1 MSMGDGGVACV
12 PQQHVMDQFSVSE
25 TSLCAAKRKPK
36 LVKRKVKRKIK
47 MKREGSGS
55 SNVKR
60 GELRKSEIASF
71 GNEVEDEVEEGE
83 VENGEFIPDKP
94 RKVEIRSRI
103 EKVDSVAD
111 SRKKRDVEFSSS
123 GRWQKGEVDNG
134 KFGSG
139 KYKNGEV
146 DMNEI
151 GSWKAG
157 KDELEN
163 GEFVPERWHG
173 GEMMKDDGSYS
184 RTHRYDSSRDKVWRC
199 DSERT
204 PPLGKYTSDK
214 EFSRRSGQFSKSSS
228 RWEGKQERK
237 PRISSKIVDD
247 EGSLKN
253 EYHVSKSHG
262 REYSSSAGNRLK
274 RHGTDSDSSD
284 RRHYSEYDDYAV
296 SMPKSRR
303 LSDDGNRPA
312 YAEHYQRPS
321 MERPYR
327 NSMSS
332 RNMLSDRYSSRQ
344 YDSSSKFIY
353 DRHNTSPHQYERSPR
368 EQVRYHDHRDRSPA
382 PTVAHRGRSPYDRSP
397 APSTGHR
404 GRSPYDRS
412 PAPAT
417 AHRGR
422 SPYDRS
428 PAPATAHRGRSPYD
442 RSPAPATAHRGR
454 SPYDRSPAPS
464 TAHRGR
470 SPYDRSP
477 APATAH
483 RGRSPY
489 DRSPAP
495 ATAHR
500 GRSPYDRSPA
510 PATAHR
516 GRSPY
521 DRSPAP
527 ATAHRGRSPYD
538 RSPASAHRGRS
549 PYDRSPPPTTAH
561 RGRSP
566 YDRSPPPTTAHR
578 GRSPYDRSRYQEHR
592 NGSPSYSD
600 RSPQDQN
607 RYHDRRERTPNFQ
620 EHSSLYWGKSDKHR
634 EMNRKIGSQEKRQSQ
649 HGKKL
654 PEEKLNVKKPDGRD
668 SELLVKEPEYRRNL
682 DIGDK
687 SHDKMANLQSRKEE
701 VSCSP
706 CVNNNESVQ
715 INPTTDEL
723 LSMEEDM
730 DICDTPPHVATV
742 ADSDTGKWFYLD
754 HYGVDQ
760 GPSRLRDLKML
771 VEKGILVS
779 DHLIKHLDSDRWVTV
794 ENAVSPLVT
803 SDFPS
808 IISDTVTQ
816 LVTPPEA
823 PGNAL
828 SESGDVMQDG
838 NQLND
843 EMVAASTVVGNI
855 AAAEASLDFHL
866 DERVGALLE
875 GCTIVPGR
883 ELETVGEV
891 LQMTFEHTDWGN
903 WGIFEEEHFDQ
914 RGGESSLSHLEGSL
928 KGTEASISAPSIDTD
943 SMYLYGDW
951 FSGRWSCKGGDWKR
965 SDEASQDRSYRRKN
979 VLNDGYPLCLMPI
992 SGHEDPRQR
1001 QKDELY
1007 NSSSRRY
1014 DLPLWAFSSPDE
1026 LNESISIIKLSQS
1039 KSISA
1044 RGVRGTMHPVVR
1056 INACVVKDHGS
1067 FVSEP
1072 RTKAKVKD
1080 RQSSRSSRHYSST
1093 TDAKRLSVEG
1103 SSSMKSM
1110 HDQDSQGSLKSITS
1124 INIPK
1129 DRLCTADD
1137 LQLHIGD
1144 WYYLDGTG
1152 HEQGPLLS
1160 SEIQVLAEQGIIQ
1173 KLTSVFRKVDNIW
1186 VPVISVAQ
1194 ASIAAGKTQRD
1205 SSCISRENSRARHP
1219 ETKSDLHNENFPI
1232 NSFDSLHP
1240 HYIGYTRGKLHELVM
1255 KSYKSR
1261 EFAAAINEVLDP
1273 WINVQQPRKEMEK
1286 HASNLSVTRFQRSEQ
1301 FRPGKR
1307 PRLLLDESEENYET
1321 EEDILAVQNDEFLF
1335 EDLCKD
1341 VTFPKED
1348 KAGTK
1353 NEVGCWGL
1361 LEGLVLA
1368 RVFHFLRDDLKS
1380 LVHAESTCK
1389 HWRCVSKL
1397 YKNLCVQAD
1406 LSCVAPSCTD
1416 SVICSI
1422 LNGYNKEKLTSLV
1435 LRGCTN
1441 ITPGTLEEVLQLL
1454 PSISSVDIRGCSQF
1468 DDLTSRFPSIAW
1480 VGGRLLHPRARSLK
1494 HFNDRTS
1501 SIFKTSYGS
1510 LNEDSS
1516 GLRDYLESSSAR
1528 DSANQLFRRSLYKR
1542 SKLFDAKR
1550 SSSIL
1555 SRGAH
1560 LRHLAFKESGNGY
1573 KKMEEYLTSSLKGIM
1588 KENTS
1593 DFFEAKVAQI
1603 TRRMENGYYV
1613 SHGLRSVRE
1622 DISRMCRDAM
1632 KRKNRGEARNMKHII
1647 TLFIHLA
1654 SSLDGGSK
1662 AFHEREEL
1670 TKILTDE
1677 SPPGFC
1683 SAPSKYKKIA
1693 RLSERKYTMRSNGS
1707 SFTNGISDNGDYAS
1721 DGEIKR
1727 HLSKL
1732 NKRSID
1738 SGSETSG
1745 GSSEETE
1752 TDGSTSSDSELGFES
1767 EGRKRESSRDD
1778 YSNADDGF
1786 ETFTDDREW
1795 GARMT
1800 KASLVP
1806 PVTRKYEVID
1816 HYVIVADQDEVERK
1830 MQVSLPDEY
1839 KEKLD
1844 AQKNGTEESDMEIP
1858 EVKDYKPRK
1867 QLGDEVLEQEV
1878 YGIDPYTHNLLLDSM
1893 PDESDW
1899 PLSEKHV
1906 FIEDVLLRT
1915 LNRQARSFT
1924 GTENTPMKYTLE
1936 PVIEEILKTSKEEHD
1951 IRTVR
1956 VCQYMLNSIRKRPE
1970 DNYVAYRKGL
1980 GVVCNKQGGFV
1991 EDDFVVEFLGE
2002 VYPAWKW
2009 FEKQDGIRSLQK
2021 NSKEPAPEF
2030 YNIYLERPKGD
2041 ADGYDLV
2048 VVDAMHKA
2056 NYASRICHSCR
2067 PNCEAKVTAVDG
2079 QYQIGIYTVRPIG
2092 YGEEVTFDY
2101 NSVTESREEYE
2112 ASVCLCGS
2120 QVCRGSY
2127 LNLTGEGAFQ
2137 KVLKECHGILDRHQ
2151 LMLEACELNSVS
2163 EDDYIDLGK
2172 AGLGS
2177 CLLGGLPDWLIAYSA
2192 RLVRF
2197 INSERVKLPDE
2208 ILRHNVDEKK
2218 KYFAEIT
2225 MEVEKTD
2232 AEVQAEGVYNQ
2243 RLQNLALTLDK
2254 VRYVMRCVFGDPKK
2268 APPPL
2273 ERLSPEEAVSYV
2285 WKGEG
2290 SIVEELLH
2298 CMAPYMEDSMLNDL
2312 RSSIR
2317 SHDPS
2322 GSDDVQRALR
2332 KSLLWLRDE
2341 VRNLQ
2346 CSYKCRHDAAADLIH
2361 LYAYTKCFFRI
2372 REYKSVTSPPVYIT
2386 PLDLGPKYS
2395 DKLGSDRHEYCKTYG
2410 ENYCLG
2416 QLIFWHNQDA
2426 EPDCT
2431 LAKASRGCLSLPDI
2445 SSFYAKVNKPSRQ
2458 RVYGPSTLKLMLA
2471 RMEKQSQRPWPN
2483 KEIWSFEKSIRVVGS
2498 PMLDAVLHKA
2508 PLDKELVHWL
2518 KHRLPI
2524 FQAKWDR

>member
-1 MSMGDGGVACV
+1 MGDGGVACV
-12 PQQHVMDQFSVSE
+12 PSQHVMEQFSVTD
-25 TSLCAAKRKPK
+25 TSFCGGNGKH
-36 LVKRKVKRKIK
+36 VNSKVKQRKIK
-47 MKREGSGS
+47 MKREGSSS
-55 SNVKR
+55 SNVKKS
-60 GELRKSEIASF
+60 EVRKSEIGSLGKASKSS
-71 GNEVEDEVEEGE
+71 GDEVVVVVVENNGLGKDEVEEGE

-103 EKVDSVAD
+103 EKVDSVVVD
-111 SRKKRDVEFSSS
+111 SNRKKRDVEFSSV
-123 GRWQKGEVDNG
+123 RWQKGEVDNG

-146 DMNEI
+146 EVNES

-163 GEFVPERWHG
+163 GEFVPDRWHNS
-173 GEMMKDDGSYS
+173 ELMKDDSGYA
-184 RTHRYDSSRDKVWRC
+184 RMHRYDSSRDKEWRC
-199 DSERT
+199 DSERS
-204 PPLGKYTSDK
+204 PPSSKYTGDK
-214 EFSRRSGQFSKSSS
+214 EFNRRSGQFSKSSS

-247 EGSLKN
+247 DGSLKN
-253 EYHVSKSHG
+253 EYYISKSHG
-262 REYSSSAGNRLK
+262 REYSSSVGNRLK

-284 RRHYSEYDDYAV
+284 RRHYSEYDDYAM

-303 LSDDGNRPA
+303 LTDDGNRSA

-327 NSMSS
+327 NSVSS
-332 RNMLSDRYSSRQ
+332 RNMSSDRYSSRQ
-344 YDSSSKFIY
+344 FDSSSKVIY
-353 DRHNTSPHQYERSPR
+353 DRHNGSPHQYERSPR

-382 PTVAHRGRSPYDRSP
+382 PT
-397 APSTGHR
+397 
-404 GRSPYDRS
+404 
-412 PAPAT
+412 T

-428 PAPATAHRGRSPYD
+428 PASATAYRGRSPYDRSPAPTTAHRGRSPYD
-442 RSPAPATAHRGR
+442 RSPASTTAHRGR

-470 SPYDRSP
+470 SPYDRS
-477 APATAH
+477 
-483 RGRSPY
+483 
-489 DRSPAP
+489 
-495 ATAHR
+495 
-500 GRSPYDRSPA
+500 
-510 PATAHR
+510 
-516 GRSPY
+516 
-521 DRSPAP
+521 
-527 ATAHRGRSPYD
+527 
-538 RSPASAHRGRS
+538 
-549 PYDRSPPPTTAH
+549 
-561 RGRSP
+561 
-566 YDRSPPPTTAHR
+566 
-578 GRSPYDRSRYQEHR
+578 RYPETR
-592 NGSPSYSD
+592 NASPSYSD

-607 RYHDRRERTPNFQ
+607 RYHDRRDRTPNFQ
-620 EHSSLYWGKSDKHR
+620 EHSSLYWGRDKYR
-634 EMNRKIGSQEKRQSQ
+634 ETNRKIGSQEKRQSQ

-654 PEEKLNVKKPDGRD
+654 PEEKLNIKKPDGRD
-668 SELLVKEPEYRRNL
+668 SELLAKEPEYRRNL
-682 DIGDK
+682 DFGDK
-687 SHDKMANLQSRKEE
+687 SHDKMANLQSHKEE
-701 VSCSP
+701 PPCSP
-706 CVNNNESVQ
+706 CVNKNEPLQV
-715 INPTTDEL
+715 NATTDEL

-730 DICDTPPHVATV
+730 DICDTPPHVAVV
-742 ADSDTGKWFYLD
+742 ADSDSGKWFYLD

-760 GPSRLRDLKML
+760 GPSRLCDLKML

-803 SDFPS
+803 SNFPS
-808 IISDTVTQ
+808 IISDTVAQ

-828 SESGDVMQDG
+828 ADSGDVMQHG
-838 NQLND
+838 NHHIND
-843 EMVAASTVVGNI
+843 EMVAASTELLVGNM
-855 AAAEASLDFHL
+855 AESEASPDFHL

-883 ELETVGEV
+883 ELEAVGEV
-891 LQMTFEHTDWGN
+891 LQMTFDHIEWWKWGHC
-903 WGIFEEEHFDQ
+903 EEEHFDQ
-914 RGGESSLSHLEGSL
+914 RGGECSLKYVEGSL
-928 KGTEASISAPSIDTD
+928 KGTEESPSAMPSVDTD
-943 SMYLYGDW
+943 SMDSNGDW

-965 SDEASQDRSYRRKN
+965 SDEAYQDRLYRKKN
-979 VLNDGYPLCLMPI
+979 VLNDGYPLCLMPR
-992 SGHEDPRQR
+992 SGHEDPRR
-1001 QKDELY
+1001 GQKDELY
-1007 NSSSRRY
+1007 NSSSRRF

-1026 LNESISIIKLSQS
+1026 YNESSSNKLSQS
-1039 KSISA
+1039 KSIAA
-1044 RGVRGTMHPVVR
+1044 RAVRGTMLPVVR
-1056 INACVVKDHGS
+1056 INTCVVKDHGS

-1072 RTKAKVKD
+1072 RSKAKVKD
-1080 RQSSRSSRHYSST
+1080 RHSSRSSRHYSSI
-1093 TDAKRLSVEG
+1093 TDAKRPSVEG
-1103 SSSMKSM
+1103 DSSVKNM
-1110 HDQDSQGSLKSITS
+1110 HDQDSQGSLKSKTS

-1129 DRLCTADD
+1129 NRLCTADD
-1137 LQLHIGD
+1137 LQLHMGD

-1173 KLTSVFRKVDNIW
+1173 KRTSIFRKVDNIW

-1194 ASIAAGKTQRD
+1194 ASQAAGKIQRD
-1205 SSCISRENSRARHP
+1205 SSVSSDNSGASRV
-1219 ETKSDLHNENFPI
+1219 ETKSGALSETFHFT
-1232 NSFDSLHP
+1232 SFESLHP

-1273 WINVQQPRKEMEK
+1273 WINLQQPRKEMEK
-1286 HASNLSVTRFQRSEQ
+1286 HTSNLSVTRFQRSEQ
-1301 FRPGKR
+1301 FRLGKR
-1307 PRLLLDESEENYET
+1307 RRFLVDESEENYES
-1321 EEDILAVQNDEFLF
+1321 EDDIPAVQNDDCLF

-1348 KAGTK
+1348 KTGSK
-1353 NEVGCWGL
+1353 SEVGSWGL
-1361 LEGLVLA
+1361 LDGLVLA
-1368 RVFHFLRDDLKS
+1368 RVFHFLKTDLRS
-1380 LVHAESTCK
+1380 VIHAESTCK
-1389 HWRCVSKL
+1389 HWRCVSKF
-1397 YKNLCVQAD
+1397 YKNLCLQAD
-1406 LSCVAPSCTD
+1406 LSCVATSCTD
-1416 SVICSI
+1416 SVIRSI
-1422 LNGYNKEKLTSLV
+1422 LNGYNKEKVTSLV

-1441 ITPGTLEEVLQLL
+1441 ITSGTLEEVLQLL
-1454 PSISSVDIRGCSQF
+1454 PSISFVDIRGCNQF
-1468 DDLTSRFPSIAW
+1468 DDLTSRFPSISW
-1480 VGGRLLHPRARSLK
+1480 IGGRLSHSRTRSLK
-1494 HFNDRTS
+1494 PVSDRNS
-1501 SIFKTSYGS
+1501 SVFKTSYGS
-1510 LNEDSS
+1510 QNEDSS

-1560 LRHLAFKESGNGY
+1560 LRHLAFKKSGNGY
-1573 KKMEEYLTSSLKGIM
+1573 KKMEEFLTSSLKGIM
-1588 KENTS
+1588 KENTF

-1603 TRRMENGYYV
+1603 TRRMENGYYAA
-1613 SHGLRSVRE
+1613 HGLHSVKE
-1622 DISRMCRDAM
+1622 DIRRMCRDAM
-1632 KRKNRGEARNMKHII
+1632 KRKNRGDTRNMNHII
-1647 TLFIHLA
+1647 TLFIRLA
-1654 SSLDGGSK
+1654 TSLDGGSK
-1662 AFHEREEL
+1662 AFHERDQL
-1670 TKILTDE
+1670 TKILRDE

-1683 SAPSKYKKIA
+1683 SASSKFKKINK
-1693 RLSERKYTMRSNGS
+1693 LSERKYTMRSNGS
-1707 SFTNGISDNGDYAS
+1707 SFINGAPDNGDYAS

-1738 SGSETSG
+1738 SGSETSD

-1752 TDGSTSSDSELGFES
+1752 TDSTTSSSESELGFES
-1767 EGRKRESSRDD
+1767 EGRRRESSRDD
-1778 YSNADDGF
+1778 FSNTEDGF
-1786 ETFTDDREW
+1786 ETFADDREW

-1816 HYVIVADQDEVERK
+1816 HYVIVADQEEVERK

-1899 PLSEKHV
+1899 PLSDKHV
-1906 FIEDVLLRT
+1906 FIEDMLLRT

-1924 GTENTPMKYTLE
+1924 GTENTPMKYSLE
-1936 PVIEEILKTSKEEHD
+1936 PVIEDILKSSKEEHD

-1956 VCQYMLNSIRKRPE
+1956 VCQYMLNSIKKRPE

-1991 EDDFVVEFLGE
+1991 QDDFVVEFLGE

-2009 FEKQDGIRSLQK
+2009 FEKQDGIRSLQR

-2056 NYASRICHSCR
+2056 NYASRICHSCS

-2079 QYQIGIYTVRPIG
+2079 QYQIGIYTLRPIG

-2120 QVCRGSY
+2120 HVCRGSY

-2197 INSERVKLPDE
+2197 INSERVKLPEE
-2208 ILRHNVDEKK
+2208 ILRHNLDEKK
-2218 KYFAEIT
+2218 KYFTDYIL
-2225 MEVEKTD
+2225 EVEKTD

-2290 SIVEELLH
+2290 SLVDELLH
-2298 CMAPYMEDSMLNDL
+2298 CMAPYMEDSTLNDL

-2322 GSDDVQRALR
+2322 GSDDIQRALR

-2361 LYAYTKCFFRI
+2361 LYAYTKCFFKI

-2416 QLIFWHNQDA
+2416 QLLFWHNQDA
-2426 EPDCT
+2426 EPDFT

-2458 RVYGPSTLKLMLA
+2458 RVYGPTTLKLMLA
-2471 RMEKQSQRPWPN
+2471 RMEKQSQRPWP
-2483 KEIWSFEKSIRVVGS
+2483 KEEIWSFEKPIKVVGS
-2498 PMLDAVLHKA
+2498 PMLDAVLHNA

-2524 FQAKWDR
+2524 FHAKWDR

>member
-12 PQQHVMDQFSVSE
+12 SSQHVMDQFSV
-25 TSLCAAKRKPK
+25 CGGNGKQ
-36 LVKRKVKRKIK
+36 LVSSKVKRKIK
-47 MKREGSGS
+47 MKKEGSGS
-55 SNVKR
+55 SSGSVKR
-60 GELRKSEIASF
+60 SEVRKSEF
-71 GNEVEDEVEEGE
+71 GSLGKGSKTSGDEVAVENGQGKDEVEEGE

-94 RKVEIRSRI
+94 RRVEIRSRI
-103 EKVDSVAD
+103 EKVDSVVD
-111 SRKKRDVEFSSS
+111 INGRKKRDEFSS
-123 GRWQKGEVDNG
+123 GRWQKEEVDNG

-146 DMNEI
+146 EVNEA
-151 GSWKAG
+151 GYWKAG

-163 GEFVPERWHG
+163 GEFVPDRWHNS
-173 GEMMKDDGSYS
+173 EMMKDDGGYA
-184 RTHRYDSSRDKVWRC
+184 RMHRYDSSRDKVWRC
-199 DSERT
+199 DSDRT
-204 PPLGKYTSDK
+204 PPSGKYTGDK
-214 EFSRRSGQFSKSSS
+214 EFNRRSGHKSSS
-228 RWEGKQERK
+228 RWEGKQDRK

-247 EGSLKN
+247 EGLLKN
-253 EYHVSKSHG
+253 EYHTSKSHA
-262 REYSSSAGNRLK
+262 RDYSSSVGNRLK
-274 RHGTDSDSSD
+274 RHGTDSESSD
-284 RRHYSEYDDYAV
+284 RRHYSEYDDYAM
-296 SMPKSRR
+296 SMSKSRR
-303 LSDDGNRPA
+303 LSDDGNRSA

-321 MERPYR
+321 MEKPYR
-327 NSMSS
+327 NSVSS
-332 RNMLSDRYSSRQ
+332 RNMPSDRYSSRQ
-344 YDSSSKFIY
+344 YDSSSKIIY
-353 DRHNTSPHQYERSPR
+353 DRHNGSPHHYERSPR
-368 EQVRYHDHRDRSPA
+368 EQARYHDNRDRSPA
-382 PTVAHRGRSPYDRSP
+382 PITAHRGRSPYDRSP
-397 APSTGHR
+397 VLSTAHR
-404 GRSPYDRS
+404 GRSPCDRS
-412 PAPAT
+412 PAPTT

-428 PAPATAHRGRSPYD
+428 PAPTAAPRGRSPYD
-442 RSPAPATAHRGR
+442 RSPAPIAAHRGR
-454 SPYDRSPAPS
+454 SPYDRTPA
-464 TAHRGR
+464 
-470 SPYDRSP
+470 
-477 APATAH
+477 
-483 RGRSPY
+483 
-489 DRSPAP
+489 
-495 ATAHR
+495 
-500 GRSPYDRSPA
+500 
-510 PATAHR
+510 
-516 GRSPY
+516 
-521 DRSPAP
+521 
-527 ATAHRGRSPYD
+527 
-538 RSPASAHRGRS
+538 
-549 PYDRSPPPTTAH
+549 PTTAH

-566 YDRSPPPTTAHR
+566 YDRSPDSTTAHR
-578 GRSPYDRSRYQEHR
+578 GRSPYDRSRYQDNR

-607 RYHDRRERTPNFQ
+607 RYHDRRDRTPNFQ
-620 EHSSLYWGKSDKHR
+620 EHSTLYWGRGDKYR
-634 EMNRKIGSQEKRQSQ
+634 ETNRKIVSQEKRQSQ

-654 PEEKLNVKKPDGRD
+654 PEEKLNIKKPDGRD
-668 SELLVKEPEYRRNL
+668 SELLEKEPEYRRNL
-682 DIGDK
+682 DFGDK
-687 SHDKMANLQSRKEE
+687 SHEKMANLQSHKEE
-701 VSCSP
+701 PPCSP
-706 CVNNNESVQ
+706 CVNKTESLQV
-715 INPTTDEL
+715 NTGTDEL

-730 DICDTPPHVATV
+730 DICDTPPHVAVV
-742 ADSDTGKWFYLD
+742 ADSDSGKWFYLD

-760 GPSRLRDLKML
+760 GPSRLCDLKML

-779 DHLIKHLDSDRWVTV
+779 DHLIKHSDSDRWVTV

-803 SDFPS
+803 SNFPS
-808 IISDTVTQ
+808 IISDSITQ

-828 SESGDVMQDG
+828 AESGDAIQYG
-838 NQLND
+838 IHHIND
-843 EMVAASTVVGNI
+843 KTEAASTELIVGNI
-855 AAAEASLDFHL
+855 AESQAAPDFHL

-891 LQMTFEHTDWGN
+891 LHMTFDHIEWNKWGLCEGLTCELHT
-903 WGIFEEEHFDQ
+903 EEHSDQ
-914 RGGESSLSHLEGSL
+914 KGGDYSSSFLEGSM
-928 KGTEASISAPSIDTD
+928 KGTEATSSATPSVDAD
-943 SMYLYGDW
+943 SMYSYGDW
-951 FSGRWSCKGGDWKR
+951 FSGRWSCKGGDWMR
-965 SDEASQDRSYRRKN
+965 SDEAYQDRLYKKKN
-979 VLNDGYPLCLMPI
+979 VLNDGYPLCLMPR
-992 SGHEDPRQR
+992 SGHEDPRWHH
-1001 QKDELY
+1001 KDELY
-1007 NSSSRRY
+1007 NSSSRRF

-1026 LNESISIIKLSQS
+1026 YNETSIIKLSQG
-1039 KSISA
+1039 KSIA
-1044 RGVRGTMHPVVR
+1044 VRGVRGMMLPVVR
-1056 INACVVKDHGS
+1056 INTCVVKDHGS

-1072 RTKAKVKD
+1072 RAKAKPKD
-1080 RQSSRSSRHYSST
+1080 RHSSRSSRHHSSIN
-1093 TDAKRLSVEG
+1093 DAKRPSVEG
-1103 SSSMKSM
+1103 DARMKNM

-1124 INIPK
+1124 INLPQ

-1137 LQLHIGD
+1137 LQLHMGD

-1173 KLTSVFRKVDNIW
+1173 KRTSVFRKVDNIW

-1194 ASIAAGKTQRD
+1194 SSQAADKIQRD
-1205 SSCISRENSRARHP
+1205 GGCISSSNSGASCL
-1219 ETKSDLHNENFPI
+1219 ETKRGALNETFHF
-1232 NSFDSLHP
+1232 NSFESLHP

-1273 WINVQQPRKEMEK
+1273 WINLQQPRKEMEK
-1286 HASNLSVTRFQRSEQ
+1286 HTSNLSATRFQRSEQ
-1301 FRPGKR
+1301 FRLGKR
-1307 PRLLLDESEENYET
+1307 RRLLVDESEENYES
-1321 EEDILAVQNDEFLF
+1321 EDDILPVQNDECLF

-1348 KAGTK
+1348 KTGSES
-1353 NEVGCWGL
+1353 EVGLWGL
-1361 LEGLVLA
+1361 LDGLVLA
-1368 RVFHFLRDDLKS
+1368 RVFHFLRTDLKS
-1380 LVHAESTCK
+1380 LVHSGSTCK
-1389 HWRCVSKL
+1389 HWRCVSKF

-1406 LSCVAPSCTD
+1406 LSSVAPSCTD
-1416 SVICSI
+1416 SVIFSI
-1422 LNGYNKEKLTSLV
+1422 LNGYDKEKVTSLV

-1441 ITPGTLEEVLQLL
+1441 ITLGTLEEVLQLL
-1454 PSISSVDIRGCSQF
+1454 PSISSVDIRGCNQF
-1468 DDLTSRFPSIAW
+1468 DDLISRFPSITW
-1480 VGGRLLHPRARSLK
+1480 VGDRLSLLRTRSLK
-1494 HFNDRTS
+1494 HINDRTS
-1501 SIFKTSYGS
+1501 SVFKTSYGS
-1510 LNEDSS
+1510 QNEDSS

-1560 LRHLAFKESGNGY
+1560 LRQLAFKKSGNGY
-1573 KKMEEYLTSSLKGIM
+1573 RKMEEFLTASLKGIM
-1588 KENTS
+1588 KENTF

-1603 TRRMENGYYV
+1603 TCRMENGYYAA
-1613 SHGLRSVRE
+1613 HGLHSVKE
-1622 DISRMCRDAM
+1622 DIRRMCRDAM
-1632 KRKNRGEARNMKHII
+1632 KRKNRGDTRNMNHII
-1647 TLFIHLA
+1647 TLFIRLA
-1654 SSLDGGSK
+1654 TSLDGGSK
-1662 AFHEREEL
+1662 AFHERDQL
-1670 TKILTDE
+1670 TKILRDE

-1683 SAPSKYKKIA
+1683 SASSKFKKINK
-1693 RLSERKYTMRSNGS
+1693 LTERKYSMRSNGS
-1707 SFTNGISDNGDYAS
+1707 FINGVPDIGDYAS

-1738 SGSETSG
+1738 SGSETSD

-1752 TDGSTSSDSELGFES
+1752 TDGSTSSSESELGFES
-1767 EGRKRESSRDD
+1767 EGKKRESSRDD
-1778 YSNADDGF
+1778 FSNAEDGF
-1786 ETFTDDREW
+1786 ETFADDREW

-1816 HYVIVADQDEVERK
+1816 HYVIVADTEEVERK

-1858 EVKDYKPRK
+1858 EVKDFKPRK
-1867 QLGDEVLEQEV
+1867 ELGDEVLEQEV

-1899 PLSEKHV
+1899 PLSDKHV
-1906 FIEDVLLRT
+1906 FIEDMLLRT

-1924 GTENTPMKYTLE
+1924 GTENTPMKYSLE
-1936 PVIEEILKTSKEEHD
+1936 PVIEDILKTSKEEHD
-1951 IRTVR
+1951 MRTVR
-1956 VCQYMLNSIRKRPE
+1956 VCQYMLNSIKKRPD

-1991 EDDFVVEFLGE
+1991 QDDFVVEFLGE

-2009 FEKQDGIRSLQK
+2009 FEKQDGIRSLQN

-2056 NYASRICHSCR
+2056 NYASRICHSCS

-2079 QYQIGIYTVRPIG
+2079 QYQIGIYTLRPIG

-2120 QVCRGSY
+2120 HVCRGSY

-2197 INSERVKLPDE
+2197 INSERLKLPAE
-2208 ILRHNVDEKK
+2208 ILRHNLDEKK
-2218 KYFAEIT
+2218 KYFSDYIL
-2225 MEVEKTD
+2225 EVEKTD

-2273 ERLSPEEAVSYV
+2273 ERLNPEEAVSYV

-2290 SIVEELLH
+2290 SLVGELLH
-2298 CMAPYMEDSMLNDL
+2298 CMAPYMEDSTLNDL

-2322 GSDDVQRALR
+2322 GSDDIQRALR

-2416 QLIFWHNQDA
+2416 QLLFWHNQDA

-2431 LAKASRGCLSLPDI
+2431 LTKASRGCLSLPDI

-2458 RVYGPSTLKLMLA
+2458 RVYGPTTLKLMLA
-2471 RMEKQSQRPWPN
+2471 RMEKQSQRPWP
-2483 KEIWSFEKSIRVVGS
+2483 KEEIWSFEKPIKVVGS
-2498 PMLDAVLHKA
+2498 PMLDAILHNA
-2508 PLDKELVHWL
+2508 PLEKELVHWL

-2524 FQAKWDR
+2524 FHAKWDR